1 MRQKSYPNIFR
12 YNRCFLLEPYRSN
25 IDCVLLKNMTVLN
38 ILFAPISKENRNT
51 AKEKGLVIF
60 YYFFSLWNRSKSWYY
75 KVVTNT
81 FRQRRER
88 TWSLAFTFVRRISCG
103 RVSNRKQFIHGRIR
117 IKTQQNVVCSENP
130 KLIFPLF
137 SL

>member
-12 YNRCFLLEPYRSN
+12 YNKCFLLELYRSN

-38 ILFAPISKENRNT
+38 ILFAPISKENSNCKRKRPCDLN
-51 AKEKGLVIF
+51 F
-60 YYFFSLWNRSKSWYY
+60 FFSLWNRSKSWYH

-81 FRQRRER
+81 FRQRREG

-117 IKTQQNVVCSENP
+117 IKTQQNVFCSENS